1 MILGSPFLGRLE
13 GATQDKPTA
22 RIILAVSAANPTMV
36 DVKSTDVINDFVNLA
51 REAAQSYVALASP
64 RAFKTENDR
73 HALLQEFQDRLI
85 LPSEK
90 KVSDLL
96 FLLRLLKEVKKTQFG
111 ATQVRTFVATR
122 DFGDDPWFPRH
133 VLAVLGYA
141 DIISVNDTEMD
152 GLHTALIGSF
162 QEMPR
167 AYKLRELPY
176 EAIKVCHG
184 AHGVIMD
191 LGCRPE
197 TIITSKKFSEKPA
210 AFLEEVLRLGADGAT
225 YAMDATAGLGRT
237 ANESMIRIYSYNVP
251 DESRQRA
258 RFNAS
263 FLSITDPM
271 PAGMLAVSSATVVRT
286 LGAIVGLGAIF
297 DGLLLSFL
305 MRE

>member
-1 MILGSPFLGRLE
+1 
-13 GATQDKPTA
+13 
-22 RIILAVSAANPTMV
+22 
-36 DVKSTDVINDFVNLA
+36 
-51 REAAQSYVALASP
+51 
-64 RAFKTENDR
+64 
-73 HALLQEFQDRLI
+73 
-85 LPSEK
+85 
-90 KVSDLL
+90 
-96 FLLRLLKEVKKTQFG
+96 
-111 ATQVRTFVATR
+111 
-122 DFGDDPWFPRH
+122 
-133 VLAVLGYA
+133 
-141 DIISVNDTEMD
+141 
-152 GLHTALIGSF
+152 
-162 QEMPR
+162 
-167 AYKLRELPY
+167 
-176 EAIKVCHG
+176 
-184 AHGVIMD
+184 MD